1 MTLLLSIILYGILIT
16 VSTIAGLL
24 IGELIVVKIYHAV
37 YLKIA
42 KEYLDSHDINQLP
55 ENEQY
60 LWFYFKYIVHKYN
73 KNQTK

>member
-1 MTLLLSIILYGILIT
+1 M

-24 IGELIVVKIYHAV
+24 IGELIVIKIYHAV

-42 KEYLDSHDINQLP
+42 KEYLDSHDINTIP

-60 LWFYFKYIVHKYN
+60 LLYYFRYIVHKYN
-73 KNQTK
+73 KNQNK

>member
-1 MTLLLSIILYGILIT
+1 MTLLLSIILYSILIT

-24 IGELIVVKIYHAV
+24 IGELIVVKIYHTV

-42 KEYLDSHDINQLP
+42 KEYLDSHDINQIP

-60 LWFYFKYIVHKYN
+60 IWYYFKYIVHTHN
-73 KNQTK
+73 KNQNK